1 MTFQDVEAA
10 REVYHQKT
18 KKAWLIAIAIAC
30 VVATIFS
37 FLNVKSAISGM
48 EHFAEILPVF
58 ILNLI
63 ASTAIITFIAGIIG
77 VSIATRKE
85 GLAYRRAYKAYFVEQ
100 NLRNTFTDLRYSHE
114 AGLSEDILE
123 STGMVNTGDRYSS
136 NDLTIAKY
144 KDVQFTQADVHIQ
157 TEHTDSDGDT
167 TYITIFKG
175 RFMIFE
181 FPKQFNFKLE
191 LIGHFGAAMVPGK
204 NQTTGRKM
212 QKISTE
218 STEFNKLFK
227 IYAEDGFEAYYILDP
242 AFMVKIENI
251 ANRYNDK
258 VLFGFINNCLLIGL
272 SDGKDSFE
280 PPKASKPINEQAEM
294 EKIRSDIKVIT
305 DFVDELS
312 LDRKIFKA

>member
-1 MTFQDVEAA
+1 MTFQNVEVA
-10 REVYHQKT
+10 REAYHQKT
-18 KKAWLIAIAIAC
+18 KKAWGI
-30 VVATIFS
+30 V
-37 FLNVKSAISGM
+37 
-48 EHFAEILPVF
+48 
-58 ILNLI
+58 
-63 ASTAIITFIAGIIG
+63 AIIVLGVLVFSLVPQFINGFGPDSVMPSICFAFVLFVFGVIIT
-77 VSIATRKE
+77 SFITRKE
-85 GLAYRRAYKAYFVEQ
+85 AAAYRRAYKAYFVEQ
-100 NLRNTFTDLRYSHE
+100 NLRNTFTNLQYSHE
-114 AGLSEDILE
+114 AGLNHQILD
-123 STGMVNTGDRYSS
+123 STGMINTGDRYSS

-144 KDVQFTQADVHIQ
+144 KDVQFTQADAHIE

-167 TYITIFKG
+167 TYITIFRG

-181 FPKQFNFKLE
+181 FPKKFNFKLE
-191 LIGHFGAAMVPGK
+191 LIGRFGAARVPGK
-204 NQTTGRKM
+204 SQITGRKM

-227 IYAEDGFEAYYILDP
+227 IYADDGFEAYYILDP
-242 AFMVKIENI
+242 AFMTKIENI
-251 ANRYNDK
+251 AKRYNDK
-258 VLFGFINNCLLIGL
+258 VLFGFINNQLLIGL